1 MSDTVTFF
9 TVYLLELALT
19 LPKPHSFSPI
29 PVSHFQAFS
38 RPKEIGACIFNEVF
52 IVAGFDKFVRI
63 CIYNT
68 VLTRFW
74 YGLSI

>member
-29 PVSHFQAFS
+29 PVSHYPALS
-38 RPKEIGACIFNEVF
+38 RPKEIGACIFNEVL
-52 IVAGFDKFVRI
+52 IVAVFDKFVRI
-63 CIYNT
+63 CIYDI
-68 VLTRFW
+68 VPTRFW
-74 YGLSI
+74 DGLSM